1 MRAPTIGV
9 ALLLAAAPALRAQS
23 VLERS
28 PNIQGTW
35 TLPAANAAFVFTH
48 RFEFI
53 KGGDELRNLPTL
65 TLALGLPVGLTA
77 GLDYTSNSEISV
89 DAAGGN
95 ETEFWLKRAFPVGAR
110 SALSATAAYNN
121 VAGSADGAVDARFRA
136 GPLTLLGELRGY
148 SDMFDSGDA
157 GVAGGVGGIV
167 QLTPYLGL
175 AGDVGRVISADSFP
189 SVWSAA
195 LAVAIPGTPHT
206 FSLQA
211 SNVGATTLQG
221 VSHRPRDPLRSVRYG
236 FVFTLP
242 LGTWSQWSRIFRPA
256 PAPTTN
262 ALAATA
268 ITTTAADSSAGAD
281 RSVGDSIAAR
291 VQIRQVAFQ
300 QREVHIHAGQSV
312 EWTNQDPTVHTVTG
326 NDGSW
331 GSDLLTEG
339 KRYSHRF
346 DRPGRYAY
354 HCLPHPMM
362 TAVVVVE

>member
-1 MRAPTIGV
+1 MRAPIVGL
-9 ALLLAAAPALRAQS
+9 ALLLASAPALAAQS

-53 KGGDELRNLPTL
+53 QGGDELRNLPTL
-65 TLALGLPVGLTA
+65 SLSLGLPLGLTA

-89 DAAGGN
+89 QSTGGN
-95 ETEFWLKRAFPVGAR
+95 ETEFWLKRALPIGDRAAV
-110 SALSATAAYNN
+110 SALAGYNN
-121 VAGSADGAVDARFRA
+121 VAGSADGAVDARLAA
-136 GPLTLLGELRGY
+136 GPVTVLGELRGF
-148 SDMFDSGDA
+148 SDMFDSGEA
-157 GVAGGVGGIV
+157 GLAAGIGGILH
-167 QLTPYLGL
+167 LTPYLGI

-206 FSLQA
+206 FSFQA
-211 SNVGATTLQG
+211 SNVGATTLQS
-221 VSHRPRDPLRSVRYG
+221 VSRRPPEPLRSVRYG

-256 PAPTTN
+256 PALES
-262 ALAATA
+262 AS
-268 ITTTAADSSAGAD
+268 TTAPAPVTPTADEGNTDTAASD
-281 RSVGDSIAAR
+281 SVAAR
-291 VQIRQVAFQ
+291 VVIRQVAFQ
-300 QREVHIHAGQSV
+300 QREVRIRAGQTV
-312 EWTNQDPTVHTVTG
+312 EWINQDPTVHTVTG
-326 NDGSW
+326 DDGSW

-339 KRYSHRF
+339 KRFTHRF
-346 DRPGRYAY
+346 DKPGRYAY